1 MIVVLGR
8 PRAARSSPLPGAATP
23 VPAGMSVAIAG
34 AAVAAGARVELVGSI
49 GVDDAGDAVVVG
61 LSRAGI
67 GHAALLRDPEAATP
81 GLDTP
86 PGALPRLERADVE
99 LGLGYLAEFRVV
111 LLAEPLEPGAET
123 AAIDGAAFHGAH
135 IVAIQPAGTRP
146 SERLSAVATV
156 LEAPVDDGGAF
167 QALVGRFAAE
177 LERGV
182 TAAEGF
188 SRATVATGWE
198 HTA

>member
-8 PRAARSSPLPGAATP
+8 PRAARSSPLPDATTP

-49 GVDDAGDAVVVG
+49 GDDDAGDAVVVG

-67 GHAALLRDPEAATP
+67 GHAALLRDPEASTP
-81 GLDTP
+81 GVDAP

-99 LGLGYLAEFRVV
+99 LGLGYLADFRVV
-111 LLAEPLEPGAET
+111 VLAEPLEPEAES
-123 AAIDGAAFHGAH
+123 AAIDGAAYHGAH
-135 IVAIQPAGTRP
+135 IVAIQPAGTTP
-146 SERLSAVATV
+146 SNRLAAVGTV
-156 LEAPVDDGGAF
+156 LEAPIDDGGAF

-188 SRATVATGWE
+188 TRATVATGWE

>member
-8 PRAARSSPLPGAATP
+8 PRAARFSPLSDGTTP

-49 GVDDAGDAVVVG
+49 GDDDAGDAVVVG
-61 LSRAGI
+61 LARARI

-86 PGALPRLERADVE
+86 PEALPRLEGADVE
-99 LGLGYLAEFRVV
+99 LGLGYLADFRVV

-123 AAIDGAAFHGAH
+123 AAIDGATFHGAH
-135 IVAIQPAGTRP
+135 IVAIQPAGTTP
-146 SERLSAVATV
+146 SERLAAVATV
-156 LEAPVDDGGAF
+156 LEAPIDDGGAF
-167 QALVGRFAAE
+167 EALVGRFAAE

-188 SRATVATGWE
+188 AHATVATGWE